1 VKARKLVFAPKYP
14 ELVPPEGM
22 SAAWFLKRLLIE
34 VTGLEAARMAA
45 ETRALWRLYSEL
57 EAEPDRAEFTLSVQ
71 DWEVLKRR
79 WEACFPQAAGIG
91 YKWLSSLDEI
101 LHTAQ
106 EIDLK

>member
-1 VKARKLVFAPKYP
+1 MKEPSEVVSPAEARKRP
-14 ELVPPEGM
+14 EELAVKM
-22 SAAWFLKRLLIE
+22 RLSICE
-34 VTGLEAARMAA
+34 REAARMAA